1 MSDSVKSFELVS
13 PSHTPLTHIDSSFF
27 KQYYGAYFVRVGY
40 AVFSNCT
47 VDNNGQRVP
56 LKLPSQVRKILST
69 KFLHEFI
76 VFHHMM
82 YESNSQCRQP
92 ILRFTAVNKAGQK
105 VLIEGSFS
113 NGAVVDNILT
123 FTTSLYDERHT
134 AEPVNLAVV
143 TLRAS
148 PQKDKRIGRDN
159 WYDPQSCGIRF
170 GKVHGRYCIHPNE
183 LNGNFS
189 NIFAEKIGRKFN
201 LINDVIQ
208 GTSFEDDS
216 N

>member
-1 MSDSVKSFELVS
+1 MSDSVTSFELVS
-13 PSHTPLTHIDSSFF
+13 QASSPLPRIDDSFF
-27 KQYYGAYFVRVGY
+27 REIYGAYFVHVGY

-56 LKLPSQVRKILST
+56 LKLPSQVRKILT
-69 KFLHEFI
+69 PELLCKFI

-123 FTTSLYDERHT
+123 FQTSLYDERHT

-143 TLRAS
+143 TLRTS

-159 WYDPQSCGIRF
+159 WFDTQSCGIRF

-189 NIFAEKIGRKFN
+189 SIFAEKIGRKFN
-201 LINDVIQ
+201 LINDVIRR
-208 GTSFEDDS
+208 TSFEDDS
-216 N
+216 D